1 MVRARSIIPRTLRR
15 IRTEEHAACID
26 HPFGGLHVIGRFD
39 NQMFG
44 RVAVGQFQ
52 RLVHIAHHDEFAVGQ
67 CLLRDFLARK
77 GSQLAFHF
85 VLYLADQSFV
95 GRHQQDLAVHAM
107 LGLRKQ
113 VGRHE
118 YRIGT
123 GVSQYL
129 HLRRSGGHVNGY
141 IMKRHLLL
149 GRHDVL
155 IAGAEY
161 LIHFGHAFRTVG
173 HGANGLHT
181 ARLENTVH
189 SSHTG
194 CAKDGRMHLAVAPR
208 RRAKHDFTASGNLGR
223 CGQHQHRG
231 EKRCRPSGYVKPHPF
246 YGNGFL
252 PTGHPGTDFHLRRF
266 KALGSVELP
275 YIVVRQAQGILQF
288 RRHQTFG
295 LVHFFFRDGQTLQ
308 FHMVE
313 LLFVG
318 HDGAVA
324 ARLHVVQHPAYGF
337 TQRVHVHY
345 GTFQQF
351 VPFFFL
357 RIFYHIHL
365 LSSSF

>member
-1 MVRARSIIPRTLRR
+1 
-15 IRTEEHAACID
+15 
-26 HPFGGLHVIGRFD
+26 
-39 NQMFG
+39 
-44 RVAVGQFQ
+44 
-52 RLVHIAHHDEFAVGQ
+52 
-67 CLLRDFLARK
+67 
-77 GSQLAFHF
+77 
-85 VLYLADQSFV
+85 
-95 GRHQQDLAVHAM
+95 
-107 LGLRKQ
+107 
-113 VGRHE
+113 
-118 YRIGT
+118 
-123 GVSQYL
+123 
-129 HLRRSGGHVNGY
+129 
-141 IMKRHLLL
+141 
-149 GRHDVL
+149 
-155 IAGAEY
+155 
-161 LIHFGHAFRTVG
+161 
-173 HGANGLHT
+173 
-181 ARLENTVH
+181 
-189 SSHTG
+189 
-194 CAKDGRMHLAVAPR
+194 MHLAVTSR
-208 RRAKHDFTASGNLGR
+208 RRAKHDFTASGNLGW

-231 EKRCRPSGYVKPHPF
+231 EKRCRPSGYVKSHPF

-275 YIVVRQAQGILQF
+275 DIVVRQAQGILQF

-337 TQRVHVHY
+337 TQRVHVHD

>member
-1 MVRARSIIPRTLRR
+1 
-15 IRTEEHAACID
+15 
-26 HPFGGLHVIGRFD
+26 
-39 NQMFG
+39 
-44 RVAVGQFQ
+44 
-52 RLVHIAHHDEFAVGQ
+52 
-67 CLLRDFLARK
+67 
-77 GSQLAFHF
+77 
-85 VLYLADQSFV
+85 
-95 GRHQQDLAVHAM
+95 
-107 LGLRKQ
+107 
-113 VGRHE
+113 
-118 YRIGT
+118 
-123 GVSQYL
+123 
-129 HLRRSGGHVNGY
+129 
-141 IMKRHLLL
+141 MKRHLLL

-161 LIHFGHAFRTVG
+161 LIHLGHAFRTVG
-173 HGANGLHT
+173 HGADGLH
-181 ARLENTVH
+181 AACLENTVH
-189 SSHTG
+189 SGHTG
-194 CAKDGRMHLAVAPR
+194 CAKDGRMHLAVTSR

-231 EKRCRPSGYVKPHPF
+231 EKRRRPSGYVKPHPF